1 METAPSPWGVSLPD
15 VVEPLLVSGGGT
27 PSIYAPIQGTPMS
40 LCCESCGHMP
50 AGCTCDLS
58 FADKLRSIRLSNTV
72 TETRTKRV
80 NYDREALADTFG
92 PDARER
98 YLDETAGLGAAYRRN
113 GRWVRKDTAERR
125 YVPVTEKE
133 MAQVYMRGEEVEDA

>member
-1 METAPSPWGVSLPD
+1 
-15 VVEPLLVSGGGT
+15 
-27 PSIYAPIQGTPMS
+27 MS

-58 FADKLRSIRLSNTV
+58 FADKLRSIRLSNSV

-98 YLDETAGLGAAYRRN
+98 YLEETHGLGAAYRDGKGGYMRRGD
-113 GRWVRKDTAERR
+113 GRM
-125 YVPVTEKE
+125 VPVTDRE
-133 MAQVYMRGEEVEDA
+133 MREVYVRGEEAEDVV